1 MMVLIQTKV
10 IIHALL
16 VWEMEEW
23 ICKCKKK
30 VLMAKE
36 GDKNTSYFHKQA
48 EARKQFKTVTEI
60 QVQNQTITDLK
71 ALKQLQLK
79 PSKTLYRNA
88 KD

>member
-23 ICKCKKK
+23 VCKCKKK

-36 GDKNTSYFHKQA
+36 TCLIGSSSNETGEMMGRWAINGRSVYGSSYC
-48 EARKQFKTVTEI
+48 
-60 QVQNQTITDLK
+60 
-71 ALKQLQLK
+71 
-79 PSKTLYRNA
+79 
-88 KD
+88 